1 MHRIKKLTAI
11 LLCAGIMCLSSIEG
25 VFAAQKPT
33 GYHSIHLNIES
44 PKESQQNKTY
54 ARSYAGYYNA
64 AEQGLVTLVKN
75 QGNTELCW
83 AFGLASLGETS
94 LNKQKN
100 VKKKVD

>member
-44 PKESQQNKTY
+44 PKESQQNKT
-54 ARSYAGYYNA
+54 
-64 AEQGLVTLVKN
+64 
-75 QGNTELCW
+75 
-83 AFGLASLGETS
+83 
-94 LNKQKN
+94 
-100 VKKKVD
+100 